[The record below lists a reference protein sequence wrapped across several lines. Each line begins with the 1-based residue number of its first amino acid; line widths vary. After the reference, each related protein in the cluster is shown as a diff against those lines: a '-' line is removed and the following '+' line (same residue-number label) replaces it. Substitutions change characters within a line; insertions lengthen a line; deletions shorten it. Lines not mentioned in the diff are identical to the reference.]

1 MTLTAQ
7 EYRDKIEMVKKD
19 LAKLGEVGGGDR
31 KMVMLNDYITYLED
45 ELKEAEL
52 AERSNKGT

>member
-7 EYRDKIEMVKKD
+7 EYRDKIEMVKQD
-19 LAKLGEVGGGDR
+19 LEKLESTGGGDR
-31 KMVMLNDYITYLED
+31 KMSMLADYIAYLKD

>member
-19 LAKLGEVGGGDR
+19 MIKAEGLEGGDR
-31 KMVMLNDYITYLED
+31 RKIFLSDYIAYLED
-45 ELKEAEL
+45 ELKEVEL

>member
-7 EYRDKIEMVKKD
+7 EYRDKIEMVKQD
-19 LAKLGEVGGGDR
+19 IAKLESTGGGDR
-31 KMVMLNDYITYLED
+31 KMSILNDYIEYLKD
-45 ELKEAEL
+45 ELKEAEI

>member
-7 EYRDKIEMVKKD
+7 NYRDKIEAVKKD
-19 LAKLGEVGGGDR
+19 IEKLGDINGGDR
-31 KMVMLNDYITYLED
+31 KMTILSDYIEYLKD

>member
-19 LAKLGEVGGGDR
+19 IEKLESIGGGDR
-31 KMVMLNDYITYLED
+31 KMSILNDYIEYLKD
-45 ELKEAEL
+45 ELKEAEI

>member
-1 MTLTAQ
+1 MSLTIQ
-7 EYRDKIEMVKKD
+7 ELKDKIEMVNKD
-19 LAKLGEVGGGDR
+19 IQGLRGEPGNDHKASVLA
-31 KMVMLNDYITYLED
+31 DYIEYLKD

>member
-19 LAKLGEVGGGDR
+19 LAKVESLGGGDR
-31 KMVMLNDYITYLED
+31 KMSILTDYIAYLED

>member
-7 EYRDKIEMVKKD
+7 EYRDKIEMVQKD
-19 LAKLGEVGGGDR
+19 LEKLGNEGGGDR
-31 KMVMLNDYITYLED
+31 KMSMLTDYIDYLKD

>member
-19 LAKLGEVGGGDR
+19 LAQLGEAAGGDR
-31 KMVMLNDYITYLED
+31 KMAILNDYIEYLKD
-45 ELKEAEL
+45 ELKEAEI

>member
-19 LAKLGEVGGGDR
+19 IEKLESIGGGDR
-31 KMVMLNDYITYLED
+31 KMSILSDYIQYLKD
-45 ELKEAEL
+45 ELKEAEI